1 MQKLMPFH
9 WKKFFLLS
17 IELSYARQSILRVL
31 QMFLLN
37 CCTLVLSYV
46 SCEVLYSI
54 DYTYKSLVTDIPT
67 CMLNQP
73 RHVGFFFTAHL
84 LCMISGSTLAL
95 FV

>member
-9 WKKFFLLS
+9 WKKFLLVS
-17 IELSYARQSILRVL
+17 IQLSYVRQSILRVL
-31 QMFLLN
+31 QMFLLK
-37 CCTLVLSYV
+37 LLYYSPYV

-67 CMLNQP
+67 CMLDQP